1 MTMRIA
7 SALALVLALGAC
19 GPRAQPRDPGRDD
32 LDNQAEPAPEP
43 EPAPIEVRR
52 GGEISRAELDRVL
65 DAGPGQFL
73 QVVRVEPSFDG
84 NRFLGWVILAFVPP
98 DRFAGV
104 DLVPG
109 DLVVAVNGQMVAR
122 PEQLQAVWEDLRNA
136 TEVIIEARRDGAP
149 FELRFQV
156 APTP

>member
-1 MTMRIA
+1 MRIA
-7 SALALVLALGAC
+7 LALLMCVAAC
-19 GPRAQPRDPGRDD
+19 GPRAQPRDPGLGD
-32 LDNQAEPAPEP
+32 LDNEAEPAPEPEP

-84 NRFLGWVILAFVPP
+84 NRFLGWVILAFVPA

-104 DLVPG
+104 DLRPG
-109 DLVVAVNGQMVAR
+109 DLVVSVNGQMVAR
-122 PEQLQAVWEDLRNA
+122 PEQLQAVWEDLRQA
-136 TEVIIEARRDGAP
+136 SEVVIEARRDGQP

-156 APTP
+156 TPAP